1 MLEIGCGAG
10 RMTNV
15 LAPLSNQYTAIDLTN
30 AINRIRS
37 RKNLKKI
44 KTDLMNYNPKEKYD
58 FIFSRGVLH
67 HFPNPK
73 KAFEKSLSLLKEDG
87 VMVIGVYKKR
97 NPLFEM
103 LNTLIRNKTT
113 KMPHDKLHTLCK
125 KAAFL
130 VPLAY
135 KLMNK
140 GKKRPL
146 TKDESTWLLFDW
158 FSPEYQYH
166 LSEKEL
172 DEWAQGLDVLEK
184 KVGWRK
190 IRKGHDHLFSD

>member
-1 MLEIGCGAG
+1 M
-10 RMTNV
+10 
-15 LAPLSNQYTAIDLTN
+15 S
-30 AINRIRS
+30 
-37 RKNLKKI
+37 
-44 KTDLMNYNPKEKYD
+44 YNPRKKYD

-67 HFPNPK
+67 HLPNPK
-73 KAFEKSLSLLKEDG
+73 KAFDKSVSLLKENG

-97 NPLFEM
+97 NLFFERV
-103 LNTLIRNKTT
+103 NTLIRNKTT
-113 KMPHDKLHTLCK
+113 KMPHDKLYSLCK

-140 GKKRPL
+140 RKKRPL

-172 DEWAQGLDVLEK
+172 DEWTDGLDVLGK